1 MYVLKFIGKREWGLA
16 ALALLAIVSQVFF
29 DLRLPDYMQDITAV
43 IVKPNAEMSEV
54 LREGAKMLG
63 CALASMGLAVV
74 TGFCL
79 AMIGATISM
88 RMRAAVFHSSMD
100 FSLEQAHQFSNASLI
115 TRSTNDITQIQM
127 FVVMGVQMAVKSP
140 IMAVWAMTKIAGK
153 NGTWT
158 AATAVAVG
166 VLVLILAVVM
176 ARVMPR
182 MMRMQRITDDL
193 NRVTREHL
201 TGLRVIRAYNAQGFH
216 QGRFEKTNTELTR
229 NNLQIFNA
237 MAFLMPALNVVMS
250 GLSLSIYALGA
261 VMINDSADIAKRMDL
276 FSQMLVFSAY
286 AMQVVA
292 AFMMFTMV
300 FVFLPRARVS
310 YRRVREVLTSK
321 NTMPQGSATS
331 GLEGS
336 ENRGRVEFKNVSF
349 AYPGAE
355 EAALHNISFT
365 AEPGQTLAIIGA
377 TGSGKTSLVNLID
390 RFYDVS
396 EGAVLVDGRD
406 VREWDENALRQR
418 IAYATQKATL
428 FSGTLASNIAF
439 GTPAVP
445 LDAAGVVRAAE
456 TARASE
462 FIMAKEDGYSGHVAQ
477 GGTNFSGGQKQRVSI
492 ARTIARGAEIMIF
505 DDSFSALDYQTD
517 RDVRQALA
525 QNNKEA
531 TRIIVAQRIGTVRSA
546 DKILVLD
553 HGRLVGQGTHEEL
566 MAENPVY
573 REIAF
578 SQLSEEELA

>member
-1 MYVLKFIGKREWGLA
+1 MYVLKYIGKREWGLA
-16 ALALLAIVSQVFF
+16 LIALIAIVSQVFF
-29 DLRLPDYMQDITAV
+29 DLRLPDYMQDITAE
-43 IVKPNAEMSEV
+43 IVKPNAQMSAV
-54 LREGAKMLG
+54 LHEGAKMLG
-63 CALASMGLAVV
+63 CALASMALAAV

-88 RMRAAVFHSSMD
+88 RMRAGVFHASMD
-100 FSLEQAHQFSNASLI
+100 FSLEQAQEFSNASLI

-127 FVVMGVQMAVKSP
+127 FVVMGVQMAIKSP
-140 IMAVWAMTKIAGK
+140 IMAVWAMSKIAGK

-166 VLVLILAVVM
+166 VLIVILAGVM
-176 ARVMPR
+176 IRVMPR

-201 TGLRVIRAYNAQGFH
+201 TGLRVIRAYNAQKFH
-216 QGRFEKTNTELTR
+216 EERFEKTNTELTR

-250 GLSLSIYALGA
+250 GISLSIYALGA
-261 VMINDSADIAKRMDL
+261 VMINNSTDIAHRMEL

-292 AFMMFTMV
+292 AFMMLTMV

-310 YRRVREVLTSK
+310 YRRVREVLASK
-321 NTMPQGSATS
+321 NVMPQGHITK
-331 GLEGS
+331 GLEGA

-349 AYPGAE
+349 AYRGAE

-365 AEPGQTLAIIGA
+365 AEPGQTVAIIGA
-377 TGSGKTSLVNLID
+377 TGSGKTTLVNLID

-396 EGAVLVDGRD
+396 DGAVLVNGVD
-406 VREWDENALRQR
+406 VRDWDENALRQHV
-418 IAYATQKATL
+418 AYATQKATL
-428 FSGTLASNIAF
+428 FSGTIASNIAF
-439 GTPAVP
+439 GIPAAP
-445 LDAAGVVRAAE
+445 LDAHGVVDAAD

-462 FIMAKEDGYSGHVAQ
+462 FIMSKEDGYSARVAQ
-477 GGTNFSGGQKQRVSI
+477 GGTNFSGGQKQRISI
-492 ARTIARGAEIMIF
+492 ARTIARGAKIMIF

-525 QNNKEA
+525 QHHKDA

-566 MAENPVY
+566 LAENPVY